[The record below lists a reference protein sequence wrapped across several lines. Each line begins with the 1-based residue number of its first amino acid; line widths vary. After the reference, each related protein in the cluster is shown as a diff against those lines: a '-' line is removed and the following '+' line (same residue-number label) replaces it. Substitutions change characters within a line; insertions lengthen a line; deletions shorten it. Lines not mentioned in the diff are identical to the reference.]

1 MRILFFG
8 QNPRFNSGM
17 GRVCREIGKQ
27 LSKYHD
33 THVYGQTASGG
44 PPREYEGFTLHGN
57 PVQDP
62 TGMQMLPMKLQQI
75 DPDLL
80 ITNLNYQQLEGLP
93 QPLNNLYMN
102 SGKEIPV
109 FLYTA
114 IETARPIPG
123 LYQRLINQ
131 HLNDVFLIPFNE
143 PNYEMFN
150 SDGQLEPHI
159 PDWIPHG
166 IDHLVFEPK
175 PEEMAKQFWRNSNID
190 PDSFKFLFVGEN
202 WRRKRLDK
210 LCHACSILKH
220 EKEIDDAKLI
230 LHTSA
235 GPSRGDSFFGGFD
248 IASGPQSQGP
258 DPMLDVY
265 DLSLGEDVHITKMHS
280 AQFIPDEQLAIM
292 YSGADCHIL
301 PSGGEGFGMTLLES
315 MACGTS
321 CIVTDLEEARW
332 LCRDSALY
340 VEPEGEELMRY
351 GEVLKTPSA
360 DDMAEKMEQF
370 YQMSES
376 EREKMT
382 DKGKERAED
391 FSWRRTGREFV
402 NLIDRY
408 QDGQL

>member
-1 MRILFFG
+1 MVMT

-17 GRVCREIGKQ
+17 GRVGREISKQ

-33 THVYGQTASGG
+33 VHVYGQTSSGG
-44 PPREYEGFTLHGN
+44 PPREYEGFILHGN

-62 TGMQMLPMKLQQI
+62 TGMQMFPFRLQQI

-93 QPLNNLYMN
+93 QPLNSLYMN

-114 IETARPIPG
+114 IETAKPIPG

-131 HLNDVFLIPFNE
+131 HLNDVFLIPFNK

-150 SDGQLEPHI
+150 SDGQLGPHI
-159 PDWIPHG
+159 LDWVPHG
-166 IDHLVFEPK
+166 IDHSVFEPK
-175 PEEMAKQFWRNSNID
+175 AEGMTRQFWKNSNIEE
-190 PDSFKFLFVGEN
+190 DSFKFLFVGEN

-210 LCHACSILKH
+210 LCQAFSILKH
-220 EKEIDDAKLI
+220 DKEVDNAKLI
-230 LHTSA
+230 LHTSG
-235 GPSRGDSFFGGFD
+235 GPSRGDSFFGGWD
-248 IASGPQSQGP
+248 IATGPQAQAP

-280 AQFIPDEQLAIM
+280 GQFIPDEQLALM

-301 PSGGEGFGMTLLES
+301 PTMGEGFGMTLLES
-315 MACGTS
+315 MACGTP
-321 CIVTDLEEARW
+321 CIVTDLEEVRW
-332 LCRDSALY
+332 LCQDSALY

-360 DDMAEKMEQF
+360 EDMAEKMEQI
-370 YQMSES
+370 YNMSSS
-376 EREKMT
+376 EREGMAQ
-382 DKGKERAED
+382 KGMERAED

-402 NLIDRY
+402 ELIDKYR
-408 QDGQL
+408 DGEL